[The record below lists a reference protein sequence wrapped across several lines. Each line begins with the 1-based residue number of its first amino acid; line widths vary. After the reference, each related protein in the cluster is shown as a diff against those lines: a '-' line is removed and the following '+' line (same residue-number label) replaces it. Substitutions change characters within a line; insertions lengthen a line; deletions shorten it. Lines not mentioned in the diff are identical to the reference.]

1 MAELQEAVG
10 QDGKR
15 AINYQILKNKG
26 LTPHRKKEYRNS
38 RVKRENNTK
47 RHKRN
52 LNLLDK
58 FMMLIIEVHMKVKR
72 QVLRKGYQDQL
83 NWCKRVKIVYDIYP
97 RFTL

>member
-38 RVKRENNTK
+38 RVKEKTIRKGT
-47 RHKRN
+47 KRN

-72 QVLRKGYQDQL
+72 QVSRKGYQDQL
-83 NWCKRVKIVYDIYP
+83 NWCKK
-97 RFTL
+97 